1 MSKIVVAKLVRLG
14 KDGDSFSK
22 KLEAAEIRTS
32 AKVNEDYVKGFN
44 ANWKTSGQLY
54 IINEKATK
62 EREESLAPKKVGRPK
77 KEETEKQ

>member
-22 KLEAAEIRTS
+22 KLEAAVLRTN
-32 AKVNEDYVKGFN
+32 AKIDDEYLNGFN

-54 IINEKATK
+54 IVDEKATK
-62 EREESLAPKKVGRPK
+62 EREEALAPKKVGRPK
-77 KEETEKQ
+77 KEETEK